1 MLFLTQDLEPNGR
14 SSISSC
20 GCNSLPLDHFQW
32 NVNSFANKTRCAQHS
47 KTHSLFPH
55 GQSQDDPGMGSQGSK
70 MQGNILDVTLEI
82 RASVQTWSS
91 HILESRLLLVDRCLK
106 NTLFFAFH
114 SSKEHRFYSILFTE
128 SNRLLIN
135 PCLEVIFK

>member
-1 MLFLTQDLEPNGR
+1 MVTK
-14 SSISSC
+14 
-20 GCNSLPLDHFQW
+20 LDAL
-32 NVNSFANKTRCAQHS
+32 STRR
-47 KTHSLFPH
+47 HSLFPQ
-55 GQSQDDPGMGSQGSK
+55 GQSQDDLGMGSQGSE

-91 HILESRLLLVDRCLK
+91 HILESRLLLIDRCLK

-114 SSKEHRFYSILFTE
+114 SSKEHRFYSILFAE
-128 SNRLLIN
+128 SNRLLVE